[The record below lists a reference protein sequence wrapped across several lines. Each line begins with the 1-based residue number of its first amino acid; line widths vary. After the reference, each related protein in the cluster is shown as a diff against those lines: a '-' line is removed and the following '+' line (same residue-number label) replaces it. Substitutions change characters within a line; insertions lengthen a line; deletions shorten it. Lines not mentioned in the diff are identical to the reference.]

1 MAGKVYTK
9 SKLQGLT
16 AVASALFTDLKAIG
30 LTQVLPAS
38 STPFTPTA
46 GSGKFVFD
54 SHAAINPMNATQPW
68 RLLVDVTSTTAN
80 PGTGTLKIAVAN
92 PQQIPADGSTTL
104 FPGNAVGQQNGD
116 RVMGQLGAA
125 WSRQTGQALGD
136 VFITRNLANLTYD
149 AGTTYSY
156 FMVATDRGLA
166 LQVWEDASDVSP
178 SNSWFLI
185 QSPVDKGTGVS
196 LKTDNSPI
204 FCVYSCDSQEAQKF
218 VVSESDVF
226 RPTKSVSAEEDT
238 INSAGILNGKDQ
250 VAIAKGNKYLITFPN
265 RLNTDRYAYTEEL
278 DMIAYTSADVIA
290 EESEIP
296 VTVYSEGTPR
306 IYRALKANGANNTK
320 MRLLF
325 LVTGGGVPV
334 GP

>member
-9 SKLQGLT
+9 SKLQGLG
-16 AVASALFTDLKAIG
+16 AVALALFTDLKAVG
-30 LTQVLPAS
+30 LTQILPAS
-38 STPFTPTA
+38 STPFALTA

-68 RLLVDVTSTTAN
+68 RLLVDVASTTQN

-92 PQQIPADGSTTL
+92 PQQIPADGSTTQ
-104 FPGNAVGQQNGD
+104 FPGNNTGQQYGD
-116 RVMGQLGAA
+116 RVMGQLGNA
-125 WSRQTGQALGD
+125 WSKTQGQALGD
-136 VFITRNLANLTYD
+136 VFITRNLLNVVYD

-156 FMVATDRGLA
+156 YMVATDRGLA

-185 QSPVDKGTGVS
+185 QAPVDKSTGAV

-226 RPTKSVSAEEDT
+226 RPTKSVSAEIDT
-238 INSAGILNGKDQ
+238 VNSAAILNGKDQ

-296 VTVYSEGTPR
+296 VTVYNEQTPR
-306 IYRALKANGANNTK
+306 LYRALKANGANNTK

-325 LVTGGGVPV
+325 LIDGGGVPAA
-334 GP
+334 

>member
-1 MAGKVYTK
+1 MAGKIYTK
-9 SKLQGLT
+9 SKLQGLV
-16 AVASALFTDLKAIG
+16 AVASALFLDLKAIG
-30 LTQVLPAS
+30 LTQVLPAANGV
-38 STPFTPTA
+38 FTPAA
-46 GSGKFVFD
+46 GVGKFVFD

-68 RLLVDVTSTTAN
+68 RLLVDVASTTAN

-92 PQQIPADGSTTL
+92 PQQLGADGSVTL
-104 FPGNAVGQQNGD
+104 FPGNNVGQQDGS
-116 RVMGQLGAA
+116 RTMGQLGRA
-125 WSRQTGQALGD
+125 WANSTGQALGD
-136 VFITRNLANLTYD
+136 VFITRNLQNLTYD

-156 FMVATDRGLA
+156 YMVASDHGLA

-185 QSPVDKGTGVS
+185 QSPVDKLTGVP
-196 LKTDNSPI
+196 LKDSNSPI
-204 FCVYSCDSQEAQKF
+204 FVVYSCDSQEAQKF

-226 RPTKSVSAEEDT
+226 RPTKSVSAEIDT
-238 INSAGILNGKDQ
+238 VNSAAILNGKDQ

-296 VTVYSEGTPR
+296 VTVYGESTPR
-306 IYRALKANGANNTK
+306 IYRALKANGANNTR

-325 LVTGGGVPV
+325 LITGGGVPV
-334 GP
+334 GA